1 MNPLNNNTEGCSPVS
16 SNCVI
21 WQGRDIECIKLCK
34 GDTITDVVFKLAT
47 ELCTIMDQTN
57 VDNYTLSCLAP
68 ANCPPSDFQG
78 LIQLIIDKLC
88 ALTDCCESNS
98 GSPTTTR
105 GCPDDCQL
113 VVAPCFRYTNQ
124 FGDLVTSMTLTDYAI
139 AIGNKVCDLVSQIT
153 TINATLVSLDIRVTV
168 LENTPPPVYT
178 PPTVTP
184 VCVLPSN
191 PTQMNFV
198 LAALEQEFCALQSA
212 TGTPTDIF
220 QVIQYRQCTDPY
232 FSALPNWIPT
242 AGNLAQSLNNLWVA
256 MCNMR
261 ADIVNIQTNCCPGGC
276 EGIALSMYTELVG
289 STLYLFPTGTVPLG
303 FTQCSPGT
311 TSFSISD
318 QSGHTY
324 TGSFNFLAN
333 LNGAGYPID
342 LSLVMPTFNLA
353 DNINTTMSPCLQNT
367 TTGSQC
373 SYALS
378 YFLGAQSA
386 CATLSFTPAET
397 SITYTGVTTSVVPGN
412 YLVELWDNALTTLL
426 SSTNFPAP
434 VPPIPISGSFIGLS
448 PSTFYKIRIK
458 FTPTSGGLPTYCP
471 YDLIITLS
479 ETCPEPENLVV
490 TIIP

>member
-21 WQGRDIECIKLCK
+21 WQGKDIACIKLCK
-34 GDTITDVVFKLAT
+34 GDTVSDVVFKLAT

-88 ALTDCCESNS
+88 ALTDCCEGN
-98 GSPTTTR
+98 GGTPTTR
-105 GCPDDCQL
+105 VGCPDDCQL

-153 TINATLVSLDIRVTV
+153 TINATLVSLDERVTV

-191 PTQMNFV
+191 PTAMNLV
-198 LAALEQEFCALQSA
+198 LTALEQEFCALQSA

-220 QVIQYRQCTDPY
+220 QVIQYRQCTDAY

-342 LSLVMPTFNLA
+342 LSIVMPTFNLA
-353 DNINTTMSPCLQNT
+353 DNINTTMNPCLQNI

-378 YFLGAQSA
+378 YFLGAQVA
-386 CATLSFTPAET
+386 CATSSFTPAET

-458 FTPTSGGLPTYCP
+458 FTPTGGGLPTYCP
-471 YDLIITLS
+471 YDLIITLPG
-479 ETCPEPENLVV
+479 TCPDPENLVV